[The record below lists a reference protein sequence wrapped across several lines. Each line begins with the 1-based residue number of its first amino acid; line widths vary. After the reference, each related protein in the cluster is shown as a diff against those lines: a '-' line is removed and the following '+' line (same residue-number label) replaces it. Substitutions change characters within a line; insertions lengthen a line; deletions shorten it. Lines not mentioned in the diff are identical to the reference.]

1 MGIADQIWKM
11 FKSSNILRLKCLAC
25 ESLARAAYFCAA
37 QSPHLVDVELLPFG
51 LHVRPAK
58 LRRRLQDRIDA
69 ISAAECGAIVLAFGL
84 CGKATAGLAARAA
97 PLVMP
102 RAHDCVTL
110 LLGGRERYQREFEAE
125 PGTYWLTKDYIERGA
140 DTGMARSAGIDIG
153 GDPQAMRDEYA
164 AKYGKENADYLME
177 AMGAWQQHYRRAAFI
192 DIGLGDSAAA
202 ETLAR
207 NEAARRGWAF
217 ENMRGDLGL
226 LRRLLDG
233 DWNEDFLIAQPGEEV
248 AMTGDARIVM
258 SAKDLDRNGVGI
270 TGL

>member
-1 MGIADQIWKM
+1 M
-11 FKSSNILRLKCLAC
+11 RLKCLAC

-51 LHVRPAK
+51 LHATPAK
-58 LRRRLQDRIDA
+58 LRRRLQERIDA
-69 ISAAECGAIVLAFGL
+69 ISSADCGAIVLAFGL

-140 DTGMARSAGIDIG
+140 DTGMGIG
-153 GDPQAMRDEYA
+153 GDPQAMRDECA
-164 AKYGKENADYLME
+164 AKYGKENADYVME
-177 AMGAWQQHYRRAAFI
+177 AMGAWQRQYRRAAFI
-192 DIGLGDSAAA
+192 DMGLGDSAAA

>member
-1 MGIADQIWKM
+1 M
-11 FKSSNILRLKCLAC
+11 RLKCLAC

-51 LHVRPAK
+51 LHATPAK
-58 LRRRLQDRIDA
+58 LRRRLQERIDA
-69 ISAAECGAIVLAFGL
+69 ISSADCGAIVLAFGL

-140 DTGMARSAGIDIG
+140 DTGMGIG
-153 GDPQAMRDEYA
+153 GDPQAMRDECA
-164 AKYGKENADYLME
+164 AKYGKENADYVME
-177 AMGAWQQHYRRAAFI
+177 AMGAWQRQYRRAAFI
-192 DIGLGDSAAA
+192 DMGLGDSAAA

-258 SAKDLDRNGVGI
+258 RAKDLDRNGVGI
-270 TGL
+270 TGS

>member
-1 MGIADQIWKM
+1 M
-11 FKSSNILRLKCLAC
+11 RLKCLAC

-51 LHVRPAK
+51 LHATPAK
-58 LRRRLQDRIDA
+58 LRRRLQERIDA
-69 ISAAECGAIVLAFGL
+69 ISSADCGAIVLAFGL

-140 DTGMARSAGIDIG
+140 DTGMGIG
-153 GDPQAMRDEYA
+153 GDPQAMRDECA
-164 AKYGKENADYLME
+164 AKYGKENADYVME
-177 AMGAWQQHYRRAAFI
+177 AMGAWQRQYRRAAFI
-192 DIGLGDSAAA
+192 DMGLGDSAAA

-233 DWNEDFLIAQPGEEV
+233 DWNEDILIAQPGEEV

-258 SAKDLDRNGVGI
+258 SAKKLDRNGVGI
-270 TGL
+270 TGS

>member
-1 MGIADQIWKM
+1 M
-11 FKSSNILRLKCLAC
+11 RLKCLAC

-51 LHVRPAK
+51 LHATPAK
-58 LRRRLQDRIDA
+58 LRRRLQERIDA
-69 ISAAECGAIVLAFGL
+69 ISSADCGAIVLAFGL
-84 CGKATAGLAARAA
+84 CGKATAGLAARAV
-97 PLVMP
+97 PLVLP

-140 DTGMARSAGIDIG
+140 DTGMGIG
-153 GDPQAMRDEYA
+153 GDPQAMRDECA
-164 AKYGKENADYLME
+164 AKYGKENADYVME
-177 AMGAWQQHYRRAAFI
+177 AMGAWQRHYRRAAFI
-192 DIGLGDSAAA
+192 DMGIGDSAAA

-248 AMTGDARIVM
+248 VMTGDARIVM
-258 SAKDLDRNGVGI
+258 RAKNLDRNGVGI

>member
-1 MGIADQIWKM
+1 M
-11 FKSSNILRLKCLAC
+11 RLKCLAC

-51 LHVRPAK
+51 LHATPAK
-58 LRRRLQDRIDA
+58 LRRRLQERIDA
-69 ISAAECGAIVLAFGL
+69 ISSADCGAIVLAFGL

-140 DTGMARSAGIDIG
+140 DTGMGIG
-153 GDPQAMRDEYA
+153 GDPQAMRDECA
-164 AKYGKENADYLME
+164 AKYGKENADYVME
-177 AMGAWQQHYRRAAFI
+177 AMGAWQRQYRRAAFI
-192 DIGLGDSAAA
+192 DMGLGDSAAA

-233 DWNEDFLIAQPGEEV
+233 DWNEDILIAQPGEEV

>member
-1 MGIADQIWKM
+1 M
-11 FKSSNILRLKCLAC
+11 RLKCLAC

-37 QSPHLVDVELLPFG
+37 QSPPLVDVELLPFG
-51 LHVRPAK
+51 LHATPAK
-58 LRRRLQDRIDA
+58 LRRRLQERIDA
-69 ISAAECGAIVLAFGL
+69 ISSADCGAIVLAFGL
-84 CGKATAGLAARAA
+84 CGKATAGLAARAV
-97 PLVMP
+97 PLVLP

-110 LLGGRERYQREFEAE
+110 FLGSRERYQREFEAE

-140 DTGMARSAGIDIG
+140 DTGMGIG
-153 GDPQAMRDEYA
+153 GDPQAMRDECA
-164 AKYGKENADYLME
+164 AKYGKENADYVME
-177 AMGAWQQHYRRAAFI
+177 AMGAWQRHYRRAAFI
-192 DIGLGDSAAA
+192 DMGIGDSAAA

-248 AMTGDARIVM
+248 VMTGDARIVM
-258 SAKDLDRNGVGI
+258 RAKNLDRNGVGI

>member
-1 MGIADQIWKM
+1 M
-11 FKSSNILRLKCLAC
+11 RLKCLAC

-51 LHVRPAK
+51 LHATPAK
-58 LRRRLQDRIDA
+58 LRRRLQERIDA
-69 ISAAECGAIVLAFGL
+69 ISSADCGAIVLAFGL

-140 DTGMARSAGIDIG
+140 DTGMGIG
-153 GDPQAMRDEYA
+153 GDPQAMRDECA
-164 AKYGKENADYLME
+164 AKYGKENADYVME
-177 AMGAWQQHYRRAAFI
+177 AMGAWQRQYRRAAFI
-192 DIGLGDSAAA
+192 DMGLGDSAAA

-226 LRRLLDG
+226 MRRLLDG
-233 DWNEDFLIAQPGEEV
+233 DWNEDILIAQPGEEV

-258 SAKDLDRNGVGI
+258 RAKDLDRNGVGI
-270 TGL
+270 TGS

>member
-1 MGIADQIWKM
+1 M
-11 FKSSNILRLKCLAC
+11 RLKCLAC

-51 LHVRPAK
+51 LHATPAK
-58 LRRRLQDRIDA
+58 LRRRLQERIDA
-69 ISAAECGAIVLAFGL
+69 ISSADCGAIVLAFGL

-140 DTGMARSAGIDIG
+140 DTGMGIG
-153 GDPQAMRDEYA
+153 GDPQAMRDECA
-164 AKYGKENADYLME
+164 AKYGKENADYVME
-177 AMGAWQQHYRRAAFI
+177 AMGAWQRHYRRAAFI
-192 DIGLGDSAAA
+192 DMGIGDSAAA

-233 DWNEDFLIAQPGEEV
+233 DWNEDILIAQPGEEV
-248 AMTGDARIVM
+248 VMTGDARIVM
-258 SAKDLDRNGVGI
+258 RAKNLDRNGVGI

>member
-1 MGIADQIWKM
+1 M
-11 FKSSNILRLKCLAC
+11 RLKCLAC

-51 LHVRPAK
+51 LHATPAK
-58 LRRRLQDRIDA
+58 LRRRLQERIDA
-69 ISAAECGAIVLAFGL
+69 ISSADCGAIVLAFGL

-140 DTGMARSAGIDIG
+140 DTGMGIG
-153 GDPQAMRDEYA
+153 GDPQAMRDECA
-164 AKYGKENADYLME
+164 AKYGKENADYVME
-177 AMGAWQQHYRRAAFI
+177 AMGAWQRHYRRAAFI
-192 DIGLGDSAAA
+192 DMGIGDSAAA

-248 AMTGDARIVM
+248 VMTGDARIVM
-258 SAKDLDRNGVGI
+258 RAKNLDRNGVGI

>member
-1 MGIADQIWKM
+1 M
-11 FKSSNILRLKCLAC
+11 RLKCLAC

-37 QSPHLVDVELLPFG
+37 QSPPLVDVELLPFG
-51 LHVRPAK
+51 LHATPAK
-58 LRRRLQDRIDA
+58 LRRRLQERIDA
-69 ISAAECGAIVLAFGL
+69 ISSADCGAIVLAFGL
-84 CGKATAGLAARAA
+84 CGKATAGLAARAV
-97 PLVMP
+97 PLVLP

-110 LLGGRERYQREFEAE
+110 FLGSRERYQREFDAE

-140 DTGMARSAGIDIG
+140 DTGMGIG
-153 GDPQAMRDEYA
+153 GDPQAMRDECA
-164 AKYGKENADYLME
+164 AKYGKENADYVME
-177 AMGAWQQHYRRAAFI
+177 AMGAWQRHYRRAAFI
-192 DIGLGDSAAA
+192 DMGIGDSAAA

-248 AMTGDARIVM
+248 VMTGDARIVM
-258 SAKDLDRNGVGI
+258 RAKNLDRNGVGI